1 MKRRDRKLL
10 VKLQKRK
17 LAVYAVYSQLSK
29 KIKDKETI
37 KEIKPIARQKLK
49 DYHTLKSITSQK
61 VKPNDLLISYYL
73 LISKLFGIAF
83 SLKLMERNESKYVRY
98 VFKVSNSKP
107 VGSMKEYG
115 KEYEKLLGKISDSR
129 IKYAGAIVLGLNDAL
144 VELTGALAGLTF
156 ALQNTRLVAVT
167 GLITGFAASL
177 SMAASGYLSFKEYDR
192 GKGTDINPLTSAVYT
207 GVAYILTVL
216 LLVLPY
222 FILNRPFAALSLT
235 LTLALLVVFG
245 YTYYIS
251 VAKNTKFW
259 PRFGEMALISLIVA
273 LISFGVGWVLKSTVR
288 I

>member
-1 MKRRDRKLL
+1 MKRRNERLL

-17 LAVYAVYSQLSK
+17 LTIYTVYSQLSK
-29 KIKDKETI
+29 IITDKETV
-37 KEIKPIARQKLK
+37 KLLKLIARQKLK
-49 DYHTLKSITSQK
+49 DYHFLSSITFKK
-61 VKPNDLLISYYL
+61 VKPSSLLINYYL

-83 SLKLMERNESKYVRY
+83 SLKLMERNESKYVSHIY
-98 VFKVSNSKP
+98 KASNSKP
-107 VGSMKEYG
+107 PASLKESSE
-115 KEYEKLLGKISDSR
+115 EYEKQLEKISDSR

-156 ALQNTRLVAVT
+156 ALQNTNLVAVT

-192 GKGTDINPLTSAVYT
+192 GRGADINPLTSALYT
-207 GVAYILTVL
+207 GAAYILTVL

-222 FILNRPFAALSLT
+222 FIINRPFAALSLT
-235 LTLALLVVFG
+235 LILALLVVFS

-251 VAKNTKFW
+251 VAKNTKFL
-259 PRFGEMALISLIVA
+259 PRFGEMAIISLTVA
-273 LISFGVGWVLKSTVR
+273 VISFGVGWVLKRVVG